1 MEPSYTMKLTG
12 LPENVTPHLLKRFVR
27 KNSAEKGLTKPI
39 RVMSGYALLNYSS
52 ESLLERACSKLDGK
66 SFRGSIVRA
75 KAKGS
80 SSQSTIY
87 FTVKLN
93 HLPHNLNE
101 EEIKQICSRFD
112 NLTSIKLNEG
122 YGYVNF
128 SDQQSAQSAAEF
140 LDKKCFCGQHIRAKM
155 QQLEEPIAV
164 QHHFKPT
171 PSSTSTP
178 DSFLVG
184 GNVSHSHL
192 PLPVSASKPSSQST
206 VKVELSGPGLSAQEL
221 LCYFMKFGD
230 VDGTPVI
237 HRGSPDYAYVNF
249 NNPDNAEEACKQPRV
264 QLKTVKLTIKL
275 SKKLKPTIP
284 KIDMRTLADNDG
296 VVNRLLAQHFF
307 NRIENKLTSF
317 NVSVKPG
324 IGFEGLQLTGTG
336 EDIGRAQVLLQTELD
351 VIKSKIVKKAERF
364 SCTIIPFCSNPEIF
378 QNLQQKHF
386 CEFSVMRNDG
396 SEESLILFCATIAQ
410 FSNKPSP
417 MPLALLDDYIV
428 TIADGQSAIPCWQ
441 FQDDSK
447 NFTEMSSDDSKAVE
461 HIFQNSKTPSTHM
474 SSPHSSSLLTIGRFV
489 YKLDF
494 SQMTQENIST
504 RSTRSIKRCL
514 KPKGGQQ
521 LSNEIAIQ
529 SRGLEECVANSLL
542 ELRETIQDRSSSK
555 TVNVSNYED
564 EMFKFACDYCVH
576 VQRLP
581 GGISLA
587 GEAEYVRK
595 MSFYLKEKLAA
606 IHLPSSASVES
617 VGPYWQKQTNR
628 IEVINVVLS
637 SREGQ
642 EIQKE
647 FKQSLPFSTI
657 IGIERIQNT
666 WLWEKYAFCK
676 RRMLEKNGVSGV
688 NEKRLFHGTSSKSPK
703 EIYSSEFGF
712 DFRFANNGIWGRG
725 AYFASA
731 ASYSK
736 KYSYNCGGGAKEMFL
751 AFVLTGH
758 SVVHPGDSSL
768 TKPPPKSDSS
778 KELYDSV
785 NGQSGTTQIFVVYDH
800 EKSYPAYVI
809 KYV

>member
-1 MEPSYTMKLTG
+1 MKLTV
-12 LPENVTPHLLKRFVR
+12 LPENVTSRLLERFVR
-27 KNSAEKGLTKPI
+27 ENAAGSGLVKPI
-39 RVMSGYALLNYSS
+39 RVLNGYALLSYSS
-52 ESLLERACSKLDGK
+52 DARLESACSKLDGK
-66 SFRGSIVRA
+66 SFCGSIVRA

-80 SSQSTIY
+80 SSQPMTF
-87 FTVKLN
+87 FTVKMN
-93 HLPHNLNE
+93 HLSQNVSE
-101 EEIKQICSRFD
+101 EEIKLICSRFG
-112 NLTSIKLNEG
+112 NLTSIKLNQG

-140 LDKKCFCGQHIRAKM
+140 LDKKCFCGQQIRAKM

-164 QHHFKPT
+164 QHHFQPT

-178 DSFLVG
+178 SSFLVG

-192 PLPVSASKPSSQST
+192 SVPVSAPKPSTQST

-221 LCYFMKFGD
+221 LYYFMKFGD
-230 VDGTPVI
+230 VDGTPAI

-275 SKKLKPTIP
+275 SKKLKPSIP
-284 KIDMRTLADNDG
+284 KIDMRTFADNDG

-317 NVSVKPG
+317 NVSVNPG

-351 VIKSKIVKKAERF
+351 VIKSKIEKKIERF
-364 SCTIIPFCSNPEIF
+364 SCAIIPFCSNPEIF

-410 FSNKPSP
+410 FSKKPSP
-417 MPLALLDDYIV
+417 MSLVVLDDYI
-428 TIADGQSAIPCWQ
+428 TDADGQSIPCWQ
-441 FQDDSK
+441 FQDDSR

-494 SQMTQENIST
+494 SQMTQKNVST
-504 RSTRSIKRCL
+504 RTTRSIKRCL
-514 KPKGGQQ
+514 KPKGDQQ
-521 LSNEIAIQ
+521 LPKEIAIQ
-529 SRGLEECVANSLL
+529 SRGLEKRVANSLL
-542 ELRETIQDRSSSK
+542 ELRETIQGRSSSK

-564 EMFKFACDYCVH
+564 EMFKFASDYCVH

-581 GGISLA
+581 GGISLT
-587 GEAEYVRK
+587 GETEYVRK
-595 MSFYLKEKLAA
+595 MSFHLKEKLA
-606 IHLPSSASVES
+606 LPSSES
-617 VGPYWQKQTNR
+617 VGPYWQKQTNL

-647 FKQSLPFSTI
+647 FEQSLPFSTI
-657 IGIERIQNT
+657 VGIKRVQNK

-712 DFRFANNGIWGRG
+712 DFRFANSGKWGRG

-731 ASYSK
+731 ASYSENYSCDCSGYGK
-736 KYSYNCGGGAKEMFL
+736 KMFL

>member
-1 MEPSYTMKLTG
+1 MKLTV
-12 LPENVTPHLLKRFVR
+12 LPENVTSRLLERFVR
-27 KNSAEKGLTKPI
+27 ENAAGSGLVKPI
-39 RVMSGYALLNYSS
+39 RVLNGYALLSYSS
-52 ESLLERACSKLDGK
+52 DARLESACSKLDGK
-66 SFRGSIVRA
+66 SFCGSIVRA

-80 SSQSTIY
+80 SSQPMTF
-87 FTVKLN
+87 FTVKMN
-93 HLPHNLNE
+93 HLSQNVSE
-101 EEIKQICSRFD
+101 EEIKLICSRFG
-112 NLTSIKLNEG
+112 NLTSIKLNQG

-140 LDKKCFCGQHIRAKM
+140 LDRNFLCGQQIRAKM

-171 PSSTSTP
+171 PSWSSTINP
-178 DSFLVG
+178 FFEG
-184 GNVSHSHL
+184 GKVSHSHL
-192 PLPVSASKPSSQST
+192 SVPVSAPKPSTQST

-221 LCYFMKFGD
+221 LYYFMRFGD

-249 NNPDNAEEACKQPRV
+249 KNSDDAEEACKQPRV

-275 SKKLKPTIP
+275 SKKLKPSIP
-284 KIDMRTLADNDG
+284 KIDMRTFADNDG

-307 NRIENKLTSF
+307 NRTENNLTSF

-351 VIKSKIVKKAERF
+351 VIKSKIVKKTEQF

-410 FSNKPSP
+410 FSKKPSP
-417 MPLALLDDYIV
+417 MSLVVLDDYI
-428 TIADGQSAIPCWQ
+428 TDADGQSIPCWQ

-461 HIFQNSKTPSTHM
+461 HIFQNSKTPSSHI
-474 SSPHSSSLLTIGRFV
+474 SRKNSFVLTIASGRFL
-489 YKLDF
+489 YRFDF
-494 SQMTQENIST
+494 SQMTQKNVST
-504 RSTRSIKRCL
+504 RTTRLIKRCL
-514 KPKGGQQ
+514 KPKGDQQ
-521 LSNEIAIQ
+521 LPKEIAIQ
-529 SRGLEECVANSLL
+529 SRGLEKHVANSLL
-542 ELRETIQDRSSSK
+542 ELRETIQGMSLSK
-555 TVNVSNYED
+555 PVNVSNYED

-581 GGISLA
+581 DGGISLT
-587 GEAEYVRK
+587 GESEYVRK

-606 IHLPSSASVES
+606 IHLPLSASVES
-617 VGPYWQKQTNR
+617 VGPYWEKQTNR
-628 IEVINVVLS
+628 FDVINVVLS

-712 DFRFANNGIWGRG
+712 DFRFANNGTWGRG

-758 SVVHPGDSSL
+758 AVVHPGDPSL
-768 TKPPPKSDSS
+768 TKPPPKSVSS

-785 NGQSGTTQIFVVYDH
+785 NGQSGMTQIFVVYDH